1 MFSEISAAAKEIA
14 KKTAETAKE
23 TATKMIESTKESAV
37 KSFDSTKESAIKGF
51 NSIKESSS
59 KIGKFPDSERPSSG
73 KIERP
78 SLTGKSPE
86 KAVFPDTARPVS
98 GKIERPSLMGKS
110 PEKAVFPD
118 TARPVSGK
126 IERPSLM
133 GKSPEK
139 AVFPDTTRPVS
150 GKIERPQLVDTELSN
165 KEKKDICKKTGWSN
179 ETVDMMKSKQEAE
192 IYMKAN
198 LKEAEIDGKK
208 CLIRSDIEMD
218 FKDEFGRTNKERME
232 NGMSPLTN
240 SGEKV
245 ELHHIGQKPDS
256 PLAELTT
263 QEHRGKGNDTVLHDK
278 QKVSEINR
286 NIFNG
291 EKEHYWKSRTAI

>member
-1 MFSEISAAAKEIA
+1 MNYIFSEISAAAKEIA
-14 KKTAETAKE
+14 KKSSETAKE

-51 NSIKESSS
+51 DSIKESSS
-59 KIGKFPDSERPSSG
+59 KMGKFPDSERPSSG

-78 SLTGKSPE
+78 SLIGKSPE
-86 KAVFPDTARPVS
+86 KSVFPDTA
-98 GKIERPSLMGKS
+98 
-110 PEKAVFPD
+110 
-118 TARPVSGK
+118 
-126 IERPSLM
+126 
-133 GKSPEK
+133 
-139 AVFPDTTRPVS
+139 RPVS

-165 KEKKDICKKTGWSN
+165 KEKKDICKKTGWSK
-179 ETVDMMKSKQEAE
+179 ETVDMMKSQQEAE
-192 IYMKAN
+192 IYMKTN
-198 LKEAEIDGKK
+198 LKETEIDGKK
-208 CLIRSDIEMD
+208 CLIRSDIEMN